1 MTKGSGPRVVAG
13 DGGGSVA
20 WDPLGRWPG
29 CSSTRPVGTSR
40 STRDS
45 RAQRAGCSSPSG
57 ALSRF
62 ACRRGTTV
70 SHPAVPGAT
79 SDTAARKAT
88 SRAPLSLL
96 RTSTSTSDPSA
107 RSGASLRG
115 CSAPPVTRHTAPSA
129 QTCQAAC
136 PRCSP
141 GARSQ
146 TSADFAQA
154 SATSA
159 WDSGSSTPGACHSL
173 PVARVAEDVIEDVPV
188 TRQPA
193 PPPGVVARPP
203 RGDLA
208 LMAVGLAAVSTSGPL
223 MAATVA
229 PALAVAMWRNAFAL
243 VAITPVALAT
253 RLDEL
258 RGLTARERRWALG
271 AGVLLAGHFATWVPS
286 LRFTSVASATAI
298 VCTQPVWV
306 ALIARASGH
315 DVPRRTWVG
324 ITIALVAVVVLTG
337 VDFSLEP
344 RALWGDL
351 LALLGGVF
359 AAFYTVAGGEV
370 RRSVSTTTYTLICYS
385 TAGVVLLAVCLV
397 AGVELVGYDGRTWL
411 QLLALTAG
419 AQL

>member
-1 MTKGSGPRVVAG
+1 M
-13 DGGGSVA
+13 
-20 WDPLGRWPG
+20 
-29 CSSTRPVGTSR
+29 
-40 STRDS
+40 
-45 RAQRAGCSSPSG
+45 
-57 ALSRF
+57 
-62 ACRRGTTV
+62 
-70 SHPAVPGAT
+70 
-79 SDTAARKAT
+79 
-88 SRAPLSLL
+88 
-96 RTSTSTSDPSA
+96 
-107 RSGASLRG
+107 
-115 CSAPPVTRHTAPSA
+115 
-129 QTCQAAC
+129 
-136 PRCSP
+136 
-141 GARSQ
+141 
-146 TSADFAQA
+146 
-154 SATSA
+154 
-159 WDSGSSTPGACHSL
+159 
-173 PVARVAEDVIEDVPV
+173 

-193 PPPGVVARPP
+193 PAPGVVARPP
-203 RGDLA
+203 RTDLA

-243 VAITPVALAT
+243 AAITPVALVT

-258 RGLTARERRWALG
+258 RGLTTRERRWALG

-370 RRSVSTTTYTLICYS
+370 RRSVSTTSYTLICYA
-385 TAGVVLLAVCLV
+385 TAAAVLLAVCLA
-397 AGVELVGYDGRTWL
+397 AGIDLVGFSGRTWL

-419 AQL
+419 AQLLGHSVFNLVLRTTSPTVVSLVLLLEVPGAAVIAAVFLGQVPPVAALPAALLLLLGLGIVVSGRPADVEPAIPAE

>member
-1 MTKGSGPRVVAG
+1 
-13 DGGGSVA
+13 
-20 WDPLGRWPG
+20 
-29 CSSTRPVGTSR
+29 
-40 STRDS
+40 
-45 RAQRAGCSSPSG
+45 
-57 ALSRF
+57 
-62 ACRRGTTV
+62 
-70 SHPAVPGAT
+70 
-79 SDTAARKAT
+79 
-88 SRAPLSLL
+88 
-96 RTSTSTSDPSA
+96 
-107 RSGASLRG
+107 
-115 CSAPPVTRHTAPSA
+115 
-129 QTCQAAC
+129 
-136 PRCSP
+136 
-141 GARSQ
+141 
-146 TSADFAQA
+146 
-154 SATSA
+154 
-159 WDSGSSTPGACHSL
+159 
-173 PVARVAEDVIEDVPV
+173 VARVAEDVIEDVPV

-223 MAATVA
+223 MAATLA

-370 RRSVSTTTYTLICYS
+370 RRSVSTTSYTLICYA
-385 TAGVVLLAVCLV
+385 TAAVVLLGVCLG
-397 AGVELVGYDGRTWL
+397 ARLELVGYSRQTWL
-411 QLLALTAG
+411 QLVALTLG
-419 AQL
+419 AQLLGHSVFNLVLRTTSPTVVSLVLLLEVPGAAMIAAVFLGQVPPLAALPAALLLLLGLGIVVSGRPADVEPAIPAE